1 MEMEDAV
8 EVLPSSAS
16 CMISASGQM
25 EMEDAVWCYQARGG
39 GQAGMLLLLPRQA
52 AGRSSPTRFAFWKI
66 KSDWLFSQQLALL
79 LLQWAIGLALH
90 SCAPRVTLL
99 EPASATR
106 EASADA
112 LVMTDGQRFSLL

>member
-16 CMISASGQM
+16 CMISASGWKMQCGATKLAAAVRLACSYCSQDRPQ
-25 EMEDAVWCYQARGG
+25 EDQVRLVRCAR
-39 GQAGMLLLLPRQA
+39 
-52 AGRSSPTRFAFWKI
+52 S
-66 KSDWLFSQQLALL
+66 WLFSQQLALL

>member
-39 GQAGMLLLLPRQA
+39 GQAGYCSQDRPQEDQVRLVRCA
-52 AGRSSPTRFAFWKI
+52 RS
-66 KSDWLFSQQLALL
+66 WLFSQQLALL

-106 EASADA
+106 EASANA

>member
-1 MEMEDAV
+1 MQCGATKLAAAVRLACSYCSQDRPQEDQV
-8 EVLPSSAS
+8 RLVR
-16 CMISASGQM
+16 C
-25 EMEDAVWCYQARGG
+25 AR
-39 GQAGMLLLLPRQA
+39 
-52 AGRSSPTRFAFWKI
+52 S
-66 KSDWLFSQQLALL
+66 WLFSQQLALL

-112 LVMTDGQRFSLL
+112 LVMTDGQQFSLL

>member
-52 AGRSSPTRFAFWKI
+52 AGRSSPTREVCP
-66 KSDWLFSQQLALL
+66 QLAFF
-79 LLQWAIGLALH
+79 AAAGAV
-90 SCAPRVTLL
+90 AAAVGDR
-99 EPASATR
+99 A
-106 EASADA
+106 
-112 LVMTDGQRFSLL
+112 RFAVLCSTSDTA